1 MAKATVAALM
11 IAAVVVTGLMG
22 DGASALAQES
32 QGTGVVNKGGGLAFS
47 VHTPISTPTNGGTS
61 PPPSPCEGST
71 FLIDTKTGD
80 MCISETRIP
89 LWVITVAAL
98 LSIIVPIARFILIS
112 RRQK

>member
-11 IAAVVVTGLMG
+11 IAAIVVTGLMG

-32 QGTGVVNKGGGLAFS
+32 GESGVVNKGSGLAFS
-47 VHTPISTPTNGGTS
+47 VHTHTPAPTNGGTF
-61 PPPSPCEGST
+61 PLNPCEGST

-89 LWVITVAAL
+89 SGVIAAVGFL
-98 LSIIVPIARFILIS
+98 VVIVTMARWILIS